1 MIVVKS
7 VLNFYLFLGTVFRE
21 YKIKFWK
28 ITQFFDH
35 LSHLLIISEDNSSFK
50 KKVIVRINGGILLN
64 FFSMIAFWTKKKCL
78 INSIPLFLEKM
89 VYKTQKKKKIHSN
102 LFFNDVYY
110 KRKIRY
116 FSFFRW
122 ITFYFSYFRKWWSKL
137 NKNIHISKEIFGRR
151 FDLIWDK

>member
-89 VYKTQKKKKIHSN
+89 VYKTQKKKDTFLQI
-102 LFFNDVYY
+102 
-110 KRKIRY
+110 Y
-116 FSFFRW
+116 FSMMF
-122 ITFYFSYFRKWWSKL
+122 ITNEKYD
-137 NKNIHISKEIFGRR
+137 IFLSFVGSHFIFLILGNDDQSWTKIFIYQKRYLDE
-151 FDLIWDK
+151 DLI